1 MNPRQ
6 VLPERDLPGL
16 RSPRS
21 GPSMLSEGLRQY
33 VTQLNSQIGRSPRRT
48 LQKKMSPGPRSKCR
62 MCQKLIYL
70 FADVCVAGF
79 VMGTVFSSPDV
90 GHGQALLRSAFD
102 AVANLL

>member
-16 RSPRS
+16 RSLRS

-48 LQKKMSPGPRSKCR
+48 LHKKIVSRAAVEVSHVPETHRP
-62 MCQKLIYL
+62 
-70 FADVCVAGF
+70 VC
-79 VMGTVFSSPDV
+79 
-90 GHGQALLRSAFD
+90 
-102 AVANLL
+102 